1 MEEELDYLIIGDVI
15 EEEKSPS
22 PEIYD
27 WVVKFSEI
35 SKKHQFVLK
44 SVSSYYI
51 SSIDNKIKSF
61 WINLFRDYNLSIY
74 YFPPVLQLKME
85 KGGLALEKNSF
96 KLIKDYSNDF
106 TEFFIKNK
114 NGGK

>member
-1 MEEELDYLIIGDVI
+1 
-15 EEEKSPS
+15 
-22 PEIYD
+22 
-27 WVVKFSEI
+27 
-35 SKKHQFVLK
+35 
-44 SVSSYYI
+44 
-51 SSIDNKIKSF
+51 
-61 WINLFRDYNLSIY
+61 
-74 YFPPVLQLKME
+74 ME